1 MLDSWVVRR
10 VFLLL
15 VLGVLAMDATGLDAL
30 AASEQCTSVQDE
42 RPDGSCPALCVR
54 CACCAQPI
62 VPESARVVISVTI
75 PQFLV
80 EISSQTLP
88 RVAPSEIFHVPK
100 LASTI

>member
-1 MLDSWVVRR
+1 MLI
-10 VFLLL
+10 
-15 VLGVLAMDATGLDAL
+15 VLGILAMDATGLDAL
-30 AASEQCTSVQDE
+30 VASEQCASVQDE

-62 VPESARVVISVTI
+62 VPAIARVIVSVTL
-75 PQFLV
+75 PQPLF
-80 EISSQTLP
+80 EMSSQTLP